1 MLLKFTLFSYNQK
14 NSFYTNCRI
23 EDAGA
28 QTEKGS
34 KGRGRRW
41 QTPAIEKIVP

>member
-1 MLLKFTLFSYNQK
+1 MLQKFTLFYYNQK
-14 NSFYTNCRI
+14 NTFYTNWRI

-28 QTEKGS
+28 QTKKGS
-34 KGRGRRW
+34 KGRGRRC